1 MPFFTNGMRILDL
14 RRVIKSGFINFKRS
28 SFVSLSSVLVM
39 TITLSVIT
47 MLIFSQAIL
56 NFSLASLE
64 DKVDVT
70 VFFTTGAQE
79 SEILS
84 LKSSIEELPEV
95 ASVDYVSAD
104 QALDNFKERHAN
116 DYLTLQA
123 LEELDENPLGA
134 TLNIK
139 AVETSQYESISNFLE
154 SDSALSSNQKVII
167 DKVNYSQNKLVIDRL
182 ISITEGAK
190 KLGIALTIVLMLIS
204 LIITFNTIRLV
215 IYIAREEISVM
226 RLVGAENHYIRG
238 PFLVEGMLYGII
250 SAIIT
255 MIIFYPMTLWVGANM
270 TSFLGINLHTYYI
283 ANFFQ
288 LLIVTGVFG
297 MFLGVVSSYWAVRTY
312 LKK

>member
-1 MPFFTNGMRILDL
+1 MKLLDL
-14 RRVIKSGFINFKRS
+14 RRVIKSGFTNFKRS

-39 TITLSVIT
+39 TITLSVVT

-56 NFSLASLE
+56 NFALASLE

-70 VFFTTGAQE
+70 VFFTQGAAE

-84 LKSSIEELPEV
+84 LKESIEKLPEV

-104 QALDNFKERHAN
+104 AALAQFRERHAN

-139 AVETSQYESISNFLE
+139 AIETSQYESISNFLE
-154 SDSALSSNQKVII
+154 GDSALTSNQKVII
-167 DKVNYSQNKLVIDRL
+167 DKVNYAQNKLVIDRL

-190 KLGIALTIVLMLIS
+190 KLGIALTIVLMAIS

-215 IYIAREEISVM
+215 IYIAREEIAVM

-250 SAIIT
+250 SSVIT

-270 TSFLGINLHTYYI
+270 TSFLGINLHDYYI

-288 LLIVTGVFG
+288 LFVITVVFG

>member
-1 MPFFTNGMRILDL
+1 MKLLDL
-14 RRVIKSGFINFKRS
+14 RRVIKSGFVNFKRS

-39 TITLSVIT
+39 TITLSVLT
-47 MLIFSQAIL
+47 MIIFSQAIL
-56 NFSLASLE
+56 NFSLKSLE

-70 VFFTTGAQE
+70 VFFTLDAPE
-79 SEILS
+79 SEILH
-84 LKSSIEELPEV
+84 LKESIEQLPEV
-95 ASVDYVSAD
+95 ATVDYVSAD
-104 QALDNFKERHAN
+104 QALTDFKARHAN

-123 LEELDENPLGA
+123 LEELDENPLSA

-139 AVETSQYESISNFLE
+139 AVETSEYESISTFLE
-154 SDSALSSNQKVII
+154 NEDALGAGQRSII
-167 DKVNYSQNKLVIDRL
+167 DKVNYFQNKLVIDRL

-190 KLGIALTIVLMLIS
+190 KLGIALTIVLIAIS

-238 PFLVEGMLYGII
+238 PFLVEGMIYGLI
-250 SAIIT
+250 SSVIT

-270 TSFLGINLHTYYI
+270 TSFLGLNLHSYYL

-288 LLIVTGVFG
+288 LFIIMAVVG
-297 MFLGVVSSYWAVRTY
+297 MLLGVISSFLAVRAY

>member
-1 MPFFTNGMRILDL
+1 MKILDL
-14 RRVIKSGFINFKRS
+14 RRIIKSGFVNFKRS

-39 TITLSVIT
+39 TITLSVVT
-47 MLIFSQAIL
+47 MIIFSQAIL

-70 VFFTTGAQE
+70 VYFTQSAQE

-84 LKSSIEELPEV
+84 LKESIEKLPEV
-95 ASVDYVSAD
+95 ASVDYVSAL

-134 TLNIK
+134 TLNIQ
-139 AVETSQYESISNFLE
+139 AVETSQYEAISNFLE
-154 SDSALSSNQKVII
+154 SDGALDSGQKVIV
-167 DKVNYSQNKLVIDRL
+167 DKINYAQNKLVIDRL
-182 ISITEGAK
+182 ISISEGAK
-190 KLGIALTIVLMLIS
+190 RLGIALTIVLMAIS

-215 IYIAREEISVM
+215 IYIAREEITVM

-238 PFLVEGMLYGII
+238 PFLIEGMLYGLI
-250 SAIIT
+250 SAVIT

-288 LLIVTGVFG
+288 LFVITGVFG
-297 MFLGVVSSYWAVRTY
+297 MILGTVSSYLAVRAY

>member
-1 MPFFTNGMRILDL
+1 MKILDL
-14 RRVIKSGFINFKRS
+14 RRIIKSGFINFKRS

-39 TITLSVIT
+39 TITLSVVT
-47 MLIFSQAIL
+47 MIIFSQAIL

-64 DKVDVT
+64 DKVDIT
-70 VFFTTGAQE
+70 VYFTQNAQE
-79 SEILS
+79 SEILV
-84 LKSSIEELPEV
+84 LKESIEKLPEV
-95 ASVDYVSAD
+95 ARVDYVSAA

-134 TLNIK
+134 TLNIQ
-139 AVETSQYESISNFLE
+139 AIDTTQYESISNFLE
-154 SDSALSSNQKVII
+154 SDSALDSGSSVII
-167 DKVNYSQNKLVIDRL
+167 DKINYAQNKLVIDRL
-182 ISITEGAK
+182 ISISEGAK
-190 KLGIALTIVLMLIS
+190 RLGIALTIVLMAIS

-215 IYIAREEISVM
+215 IYIAREEIAVM

-238 PFLVEGMLYGII
+238 PFLVEGVLYGLI
-250 SAIIT
+250 SAVIT

-288 LLIVTGVFG
+288 LFVITGVFG
-297 MFLGVVSSYWAVRTY
+297 MILGIVSSYLAVRAY
-312 LKK
+312 LKR

>member
-1 MPFFTNGMRILDL
+1 MKLLDL

-39 TITLSVIT
+39 TITLSVLS
-47 MLIFSQAIL
+47 MLIFSQAVL
-56 NFSLASLE
+56 NFSLRSLE

-70 VFFTTGAQE
+70 VFFTLNAQE

-84 LKSSIEELPEV
+84 LKESIEKLPEV
-95 ASVDYVSAD
+95 ARVEYISAD
-104 QALDNFKERHAN
+104 QALQDFKTRHAN

-123 LEELDENPLGA
+123 LEELDNNPLSA

-139 AVETSQYESISNFLE
+139 AIETSEYESISKFL
-154 SDSALSSNQKVII
+154 DSKNVLDASGRTIV
-167 DKVNYSQNKLVIDRL
+167 DKVNYFQNKLVIDRL
-182 ISITEGAK
+182 ISLTEGAK
-190 KLGIALTIVLMLIS
+190 RLGIILTIVLVVIS

-238 PFLVEGMLYGII
+238 PFLIEGMLYGVI
-250 SAIIT
+250 SSVIT
-255 MIIFYPMTLWVGANM
+255 MIIFYPMTLWVGTNM
-270 TSFLGINLHTYYI
+270 TNFLGLNLHSYYI

-288 LLIVTGVFG
+288 LFIITAVFG
-297 MFLGVVSSYWAVRTY
+297 MVLGVFSSYLAVRTY

>member
-1 MPFFTNGMRILDL
+1 
-14 RRVIKSGFINFKRS
+14 
-28 SFVSLSSVLVM
+28 M

-70 VFFTTGAQE
+70 VFFTLDAEE

-84 LKSSIEELPEV
+84 LRSSIEELPEV
-95 ASVDYVSAD
+95 ANVEYVSAD
-104 QALDNFKERHAN
+104 QALANFKERHAN

-139 AVETSQYESISNFLE
+139 ATQTSQYESIAAFLE
-154 SDSALSSNQKVII
+154 GDNALGSGQSVII

-190 KLGIALTIVLMLIS
+190 KLGIALTIVLMAIS

-270 TSFLGINLHTYYI
+270 TGFLGINLHTYYI

-288 LLIVTGVFG
+288 LLVVTGVFG
-297 MFLGVVSSYWAVRTY
+297 MFLGVISSYWAVRTY

>member
-1 MPFFTNGMRILDL
+1 MKLLDL
-14 RRVIKSGFINFKRS
+14 RRVVKSGFVNFKRS

-39 TITLSVIT
+39 TITLSVVT

-56 NFSLASLE
+56 NFALSSLE

-70 VFFTTGAQE
+70 VFFVRGAQE

-84 LKSSIEELPEV
+84 LKESLEELPEV
-95 ASVDYVSAD
+95 ASVDYVSAEA
-104 QALDNFKERHAN
+104 ALAAFRERHAN

-134 TLNIK
+134 TLNVK
-139 AVETSQYESISNFLE
+139 AIETSQYESIAEFLE
-154 SDSALSSNQKVII
+154 GDSALSSNQKVLI

-190 KLGIALTIVLMLIS
+190 KLGIALTIVLMAIS
-204 LIITFNTIRLV
+204 LVITFNTIRLV

-250 SAIIT
+250 SSIIT
-255 MIIFYPMTLWVGANM
+255 MILFYPMTLWVGANM
-270 TSFLGINLHTYYI
+270 TGFLGINLHDYYI

-288 LLIVTGVFG
+288 LLVITAVFG

>member
-1 MPFFTNGMRILDL
+1 MKILDL
-14 RRVIKSGFINFKRS
+14 RRVIKSGFTNFKRS
-28 SFVSLSSVLVM
+28 TFVSLSSVLVM

-70 VFFTTGAQE
+70 VFFTLDAEE
-79 SEILS
+79 SQILS
-84 LKSSIEELPEV
+84 LKTSIEELPEV
-95 ASVDYVSAD
+95 ASVDYISSD
-104 QALDNFKERHAN
+104 QALANFKERHAN

-139 AVETSQYESISNFLE
+139 AVETSQYESISAFLE
-154 SDSALSSNQKVII
+154 GDSALGSGQSVII
-167 DKVNYSQNKLVIDRL
+167 DKINYSQNKLVIDRL

-190 KLGIALTIVLMLIS
+190 KLGIALTIVLMAIS

-215 IYIAREEISVM
+215 IYITREEISVM

-255 MIIFYPMTLWVGANM
+255 MIVFYPMTLWVGTNM
-270 TSFLGINLHTYYI
+270 TGFLGINLHTYYI

-288 LLIVTGVFG
+288 LLVVTGVFG
-297 MFLGVVSSYWAVRTY
+297 MFLGVISSYWAVRTY